1 MFHLFMSVLLCTYVG
16 IRSFRLRLHGLSRL
30 EQICWN
36 MLIEAAH
43 CEKSNLFLQSEP
55 VTEEKN
61 VERSKTSAK
70 LSYSLYFNWNI
81 KNIVVKRCHLFLMTK
96 KP

>member
-1 MFHLFMSVLLCTYVG
+1 MFKSNHIASTPARIMFHLFMSVLLCTYVG

-55 VTEEKN
+55 VTEGKRN
-61 VERSKTSAK
+61 VERSE
-70 LSYSLYFNWNI
+70 
-81 KNIVVKRCHLFLMTK
+81 KRRK
-96 KP
+96 S

>member
-1 MFHLFMSVLLCTYVG
+1 MKKLIIKIFQIFFIRSVQIQAISRPISLSIPATIMFHLFMSVLLCTYVG

-36 MLIEAAH
+36 MLIEVAH

-55 VTEEKN
+55 VTEKENK
-61 VERSKTSAK
+61 
-70 LSYSLYFNWNI
+70 
-81 KNIVVKRCHLFLMTK
+81 C
-96 KP
+96 

>member
-1 MFHLFMSVLLCTYVG
+1 MSVLLCTYVG

-55 VTEEKN
+55 VTEKKENK
-61 VERSKTSAK
+61 VE
-70 LSYSLYFNWNI
+70 
-81 KNIVVKRCHLFLMTK
+81 
-96 KP
+96 

>member
-61 VERSKTSAK
+61 VERSKKKKEK
-70 LSYSLYFNWNI
+70 LSFMQIN
-81 KNIVVKRCHLFLMTK
+81 RCFLSD
-96 KP
+96 